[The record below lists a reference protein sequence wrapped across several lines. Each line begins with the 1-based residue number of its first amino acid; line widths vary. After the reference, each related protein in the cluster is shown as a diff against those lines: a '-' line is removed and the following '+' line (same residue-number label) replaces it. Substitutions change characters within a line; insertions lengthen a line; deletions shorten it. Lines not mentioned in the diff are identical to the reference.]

1 MSTEREP
8 LQEGQ
13 DRDQAEV
20 ESSDRRLES
29 PSQAEGERE
38 ESKEA

>member
-1 MSTEREP
+1 MMTEREP

-13 DRDQAEV
+13 DPDQAEV
-20 ESSDRRLES
+20 ASSDRRLGQ

-38 ESKEA
+38 ESEES

>member
-1 MSTEREP
+1 MITEREP

-20 ESSDRRLES
+20 ESSDRRPDQ

-38 ESKEA
+38 ESEES